1 MPYFAYF
8 KPYDYPILQF
18 PGFYNALF
26 DIFPNKNHAKLRWK
40 NAVRKIFHRASAQLS
55 PSHPSTSNYRF
66 FIGFSFWIIFIK
78 IYIYSVDSCN
88 SCSFQIFFRIFVCAN
103 RRCRG
108 QSPIHPNRFLKAT
121 ELLRMLVRI
130 FVLDYLDK
138 NL

>member
-26 DIFPNKNHAKLRWK
+26 YIFPNKNHAKLRWK

-88 SCSFQIFFRIFVCAN
+88 SCSFKKSFICFSCFIQIYLIRII
-103 RRCRG
+103 RLIR
-108 QSPIHPNRFLKAT
+108 
-121 ELLRMLVRI
+121 VRI
-130 FVLDYLDK
+130 KIFNQNPNQNALDYLA
-138 NL
+138 

>member
-26 DIFPNKNHAKLRWK
+26 YIFPNKNHAKFRWK

-88 SCSFQIFFRIFVCAN
+88 SCSFQIFFRIFVWMSRATPDPPKS
-103 RRCRG
+103 R
-108 QSPIHPNRFLKAT
+108 SLKAT
-121 ELLRMLVRI
+121 NCCVC
-130 FVLDYLDK
+130 
-138 NL
+138 